1 MLAKVE
7 TWVSILIF
15 AIWAFSAYLEYQRKK
30 KKKAEA
36 EARQRSDS
44 SADHEASVT
53 QNQDYQTPDFDE
65 EALREAEEAARSQPY
80 RSSRRGE
87 DLEVSVEDII
97 REILLPEPIEAPP
110 EKNMRSEISEEKFER
125 KFLESEFQAPGNLGP
140 QDASS
145 DFEDEIKDAPS
156 GEVSLKQWN
165 RDSIF
170 SQGFSQ
176 AILAAEILSEPRSR
190 KVFKQRM

>member
-1 MLAKVE
+1 MIAKVE

-53 QNQDYQTPDFDE
+53 QTEDHQTPDFDE

-110 EKNMRSEISEEKFER
+110 EKNIRREISEERFER
-125 KFLESEFQAPGNLGP
+125 KFLESEFQAPGSLSS
-140 QDASS
+140 QDAAS

-156 GEVSLKQWN
+156 GEAPLKQWN

>member
-7 TWVSILIF
+7 TLVSVLIF
-15 AIWAFSAYLEYQRKK
+15 IIWAFSAFLEYQRKK

-36 EARQRSDS
+36 EARQQRASSETQESSGTTSESFETSD
-44 SADHEASVT
+44 V
-53 QNQDYQTPDFDE
+53 DE
-65 EALREAEEAARSQPY
+65 EALRQAEEAARAQPY

-110 EKNMRSEISEEKFER
+110 EKLIRSEISEEKFER
-125 KFLESEFQAPGNLGP
+125 KFLESEFQAPGKLGP
-140 QDASS
+140 QDAST

-156 GEVSLKQWN
+156 GEASLKQWS

-176 AILAAEILSEPRSR
+176 AILAAEVLSEPRSR
-190 KVFKQRM
+190 KVFKQRV

>member
-7 TWVSILIF
+7 TWVSVLIF
-15 AIWAFSAYLEYQRKK
+15 IIWAFSAYLEYQRKK

-36 EARQRSDS
+36 EAQQRKHSSDEQGA
-44 SADHEASVT
+44 SAPWSEGVETLGDDPEV
-53 QNQDYQTPDFDE
+53 
-65 EALREAEEAARSQPY
+65 LRRAEEAAKSQPY

-87 DLEVSVEDII
+87 DLEVSVEDLLK
-97 REILLPEPIEAPP
+97 EILLPDPLEAPP
-110 EKNMRSEISEEKFER
+110 EKLSREKISEEKLDQ
-125 KFLESEFQAPGNLGP
+125 KFLESELPSAKDSSFQEVKT
-140 QDASS
+140 
-145 DFEDEIKDAPS
+145 DFEDEIRDAPS
-156 GEVSLKQWN
+156 DEEPMQQWS

-190 KVFKQRM
+190 KVFSRRF